1 MERAEVRR
9 GCDSDRFIRLKP
21 LNRPSPFPFFQSIH
35 PIPRKTNPV
44 SDAVYE
50 NPLITRYASK
60 EMARLLS
67 TQHRI
72 KLWRELWIVLAE
84 TQKELGLSITDQQ
97 IAQLK
102 EYQDRLNLEIAAD
115 YERKLRHDVMAQV
128 HAYGDQ
134 CPEARAILHLGATS
148 CYVTDNSD
156 LMIFRDAL
164 SMVRSRIVACLESMS
179 RFAEQYAQLPCLAYT
194 HMQPAQPTTVGK
206 RMTLWMYDLVLDL
219 SEIDHRLASLRARS
233 AKGTTGTQASFLQLF
248 DGDHQK
254 VRELERR
261 IAEKIGFAGPYA
273 VTGQTYTRKIDAYL
287 TDTLSS
293 VAVSVHKIATDL
305 RLLAHKKEIEE
316 PFETNQIGS
325 SAMAYKRNPMRSERM
340 CSLARFVM
348 SLQSSPVMTA
358 ATQWMER
365 TLDDSANRR
374 LVMPQ
379 AFLAIDACLILLEN
393 VSQGLVV
400 YPKTI
405 ERNLREELPFMAT
418 ESLLMAGVAAGGD
431 RQHLHEVIR
440 VHSQAAA
447 LRVKQ
452 EGLPNDLLERL
463 AADPAFAGISVAG
476 VMAPEQYT
484 GRAGQQV
491 QEFLAEVIA
500 PILQQSDA
508 SKKLSAEVHV

>member
-1 MERAEVRR
+1 MAIK
-9 GCDSDRFIRLKP
+9 GKTNRL
-21 LNRPSPFPFFQSIH
+21 FQTDATAYE
-35 PIPRKTNPV
+35 KENPV
-44 SDAVYE
+44 SDAFYE

-67 TQHRI
+67 TEHRI

-84 TQKELGLSITDQQ
+84 TQKELGLPISDAQ
-97 IAQLK
+97 IDQLK
-102 EYQDRLNLEIAAD
+102 AFRSTLNLEVANA

-134 CPEARAILHLGATS
+134 CPDAMPIIHLGATS

-156 LMIFRDAL
+156 LMIFRDAMK
-164 SMVRSRIVACLESMS
+164 MVRQRLLACLQAMAG
-179 RFAEQYAQLPCLAYT
+179 FAKQHAGLPCLAYT
-194 HMQPAQPTTVGK
+194 HLQPAQPTTVGK

-219 SEIDHRLASLRARS
+219 AEIDHRLSSLLARS

-248 DGDHQK
+248 DGDHEK

-261 IAEKIGFAGPYA
+261 IAQKIGFPGAYA

-287 TDTLSS
+287 TDTLSG
-293 VAVSVHKIATDL
+293 VATSIHKIATDL
-305 RLLAHKKEIEE
+305 RILAHRKEIEE

-340 CSLARFVM
+340 CSLARFAM

-452 EGLPNDLLERL
+452 EGMPNDLLDRL
-463 AADPAFAGISVAG
+463 AGDTAFANISVTD

-484 GRAGQQV
+484 GRAERQV
-491 QEFLAEVIA
+491 HEFLTEVIE
-500 PILQQSDA
+500 PILARTDA
-508 SKKLSAEVHV
+508 AGRLSAEVHV

>member
-1 MERAEVRR
+1 MAIK
-9 GCDSDRFIRLKP
+9 GKTNRL
-21 LNRPSPFPFFQSIH
+21 FQTDATAYE
-35 PIPRKTNPV
+35 KENPV
-44 SDAVYE
+44 SDAFYE

-67 TQHRI
+67 TEHRI

-84 TQKELGLSITDQQ
+84 TQKELGLPISDAQ
-97 IAQLK
+97 IDQLK
-102 EYQDRLNLEIAAD
+102 AFRSTLNLEVANG

-134 CPEARAILHLGATS
+134 CPDAMPIIHLGATS

-156 LMIFRDAL
+156 LMIFRDAMK
-164 SMVRSRIVACLESMS
+164 MVRQRLLSCLQAMAG
-179 RFAEQYAQLPCLAYT
+179 FAKQHAGLPCLAYT
-194 HMQPAQPTTVGK
+194 HLQPAQPTTVGK

-219 SEIDHRLASLRARS
+219 AEIDHRLSSLLARS

-248 DGDHQK
+248 DGDHEK

-261 IAEKIGFAGPYA
+261 IAQKIGFPGAYA

-287 TDTLSS
+287 TDTLSG
-293 VAVSVHKIATDL
+293 VATSIHKIATDL
-305 RLLAHKKEIEE
+305 RILAHRKEIEE

-340 CSLARFVM
+340 CSLARFAM

-452 EGLPNDLLERL
+452 EGMPNDLLDRL
-463 AADPAFAGISVAG
+463 AGDPAFANISVTD

-484 GRAGQQV
+484 GRAERQV
-491 QEFLAEVIA
+491 HEFLTEVIE
-500 PILQQSDA
+500 PILARTDA
-508 SKKLSAEVHV
+508 SGRLSAEVHV

>member
-1 MERAEVRR
+1 
-9 GCDSDRFIRLKP
+9 
-21 LNRPSPFPFFQSIH
+21 
-35 PIPRKTNPV
+35 
-44 SDAVYE
+44 
-50 NPLITRYASK
+50 
-60 EMARLLS
+60 
-67 TQHRI
+67 
-72 KLWRELWIVLAE
+72 
-84 TQKELGLSITDQQ
+84 
-97 IAQLK
+97 
-102 EYQDRLNLEIAAD
+102 
-115 YERKLRHDVMAQV
+115 
-128 HAYGDQ
+128 
-134 CPEARAILHLGATS
+134 
-148 CYVTDNSD
+148 
-156 LMIFRDAL
+156 MIFRDAMK
-164 SMVRSRIVACLESMS
+164 MVRQRLLACLQAMAG
-179 RFAEQYAQLPCLAYT
+179 FAKQHAGLPCLAYT
-194 HMQPAQPTTVGK
+194 HLQPAQPTTVGK

-219 SEIDHRLASLRARS
+219 AEIDHRLSSLLARS

-248 DGDHQK
+248 DGDHEK

-261 IAEKIGFAGPYA
+261 IAQKIGFPGAYA
-273 VTGQTYTRKIDAYL
+273 VTGQTYSRKIDAYL
-287 TDTLSS
+287 TDTLSG
-293 VAVSVHKIATDL
+293 VATSIHKIATDL
-305 RLLAHKKEIEE
+305 RILAHRKEIEE

-340 CSLARFVM
+340 CSLARFAM

-452 EGLPNDLLERL
+452 EGMPNDLLDRL
-463 AADPAFAGISVAG
+463 AGDPAFANISVTD

-484 GRAGQQV
+484 GRAERQV
-491 QEFLAEVIA
+491 HEFLTEVIE
-500 PILQQSDA
+500 PILAQTDA
-508 SKKLSAEVHV
+508 AGRLSAEVHV

>member
-1 MERAEVRR
+1 M
-9 GCDSDRFIRLKP
+9 
-21 LNRPSPFPFFQSIH
+21 FQTDATAYE
-35 PIPRKTNPV
+35 KENPV
-44 SDAVYE
+44 SDAFYE

-67 TQHRI
+67 TEHRI

-84 TQKELGLSITDQQ
+84 TQKELGLPISDAQ
-97 IAQLK
+97 IDQLK
-102 EYQDRLNLEIAAD
+102 AFRSTLNLEVANA

-134 CPEARAILHLGATS
+134 CPDAMPIIHLGATS

-156 LMIFRDAL
+156 LMIFRDAMK
-164 SMVRSRIVACLESMS
+164 MVRQRLLSCLQAMAG
-179 RFAEQYAQLPCLAYT
+179 FAKQHAGLPCLAYT
-194 HMQPAQPTTVGK
+194 HLQPAQPTTVGK

-219 SEIDHRLASLRARS
+219 AEIDHRLSSLLARS

-248 DGDHQK
+248 DGDHEK

-261 IAEKIGFAGPYA
+261 IAQKIGFPGAYA
-273 VTGQTYTRKIDAYL
+273 VTGQTYSRKIDAYL
-287 TDTLSS
+287 TDTLSG
-293 VAVSVHKIATDL
+293 VATSIHKIATDL
-305 RLLAHKKEIEE
+305 RILAHRKEIEE

-340 CSLARFVM
+340 CSLARFAM

-452 EGLPNDLLERL
+452 EGMPNDLLDRL
-463 AADPAFAGISVAG
+463 AGDPAFANISVTD

-484 GRAGQQV
+484 GRAERQV
-491 QEFLAEVIA
+491 HEFLTEVIE
-500 PILQQSDA
+500 PILARTDA
-508 SKKLSAEVHV
+508 AGRLSAEVHV

>member
-1 MERAEVRR
+1 MVYS
-9 GCDSDRFIRLKP
+9 CIDFSIRDLAIKGKT
-21 LNRPSPFPFFQSIH
+21 NRLFQTDATADATAYE
-35 PIPRKTNPV
+35 KENPV
-44 SDAVYE
+44 SDAFYE

-67 TQHRI
+67 TEHRI

-84 TQKELGLSITDQQ
+84 TQKELGLPISDAQ
-97 IAQLK
+97 IDQLK
-102 EYQDRLNLEIAAD
+102 AFRSTLNLEVANA

-134 CPEARAILHLGATS
+134 CPDAMPIIHLGATS

-156 LMIFRDAL
+156 LMIFRDAMK
-164 SMVRSRIVACLESMS
+164 MVRQRLLGCLQAMAS
-179 RFAEQYAQLPCLAYT
+179 FAKQHAGLPCLAYT
-194 HMQPAQPTTVGK
+194 HLQPAQPTTVGK

-219 SEIDHRLASLRARS
+219 AEIDHRLSSLLARS

-248 DGDHQK
+248 DGDHEK

-261 IAEKIGFAGPYA
+261 IAQKIGFPGAYA
-273 VTGQTYTRKIDAYL
+273 VTGQTYSRKIDAYL
-287 TDTLSS
+287 TDTLSG
-293 VAVSVHKIATDL
+293 VATSIHKIATDL
-305 RLLAHKKEIEE
+305 RILAHRKEIEE

-340 CSLARFVM
+340 CSLARFAM

-452 EGLPNDLLERL
+452 EGMSNDLLDRL
-463 AADPAFAGISVAG
+463 AGDPTFANISVTD

-484 GRAGQQV
+484 GRAERQV
-491 QEFLAEVIA
+491 HEFLTEVIE
-500 PILQQSDA
+500 PILARTDA
-508 SKKLSAEVHV
+508 SGRLSADVHV

>member
-1 MERAEVRR
+1 MAIK
-9 GCDSDRFIRLKP
+9 GKTNRL
-21 LNRPSPFPFFQSIH
+21 FQTDATAYE
-35 PIPRKTNPV
+35 KENPV
-44 SDAVYE
+44 SDAFYE

-67 TQHRI
+67 TEHRI

-84 TQKELGLSITDQQ
+84 TQKELGLPISDAQ
-97 IAQLK
+97 IDQLK
-102 EYQDRLNLEIAAD
+102 AFRSTLNLEVANA

-134 CPEARAILHLGATS
+134 CPDAMPIIHLGATS

-156 LMIFRDAL
+156 LMIFRDAMK
-164 SMVRSRIVACLESMS
+164 MVRQRLLACLQAMAG
-179 RFAEQYAQLPCLAYT
+179 FAKQHAGLPCLAYT
-194 HMQPAQPTTVGK
+194 HLQPAQPTTVGK

-219 SEIDHRLASLRARS
+219 AEIDHRLSSLLARS

-248 DGDHQK
+248 DGDHEK

-261 IAEKIGFAGPYA
+261 IAQKIGFPGAYA

-287 TDTLSS
+287 TDTLSG
-293 VAVSVHKIATDL
+293 VATSIHKIATDL
-305 RLLAHKKEIEE
+305 RILAHRKEIEE

-340 CSLARFVM
+340 CSLARFAM

-452 EGLPNDLLERL
+452 EGMPNDLLDRL
-463 AADPAFAGISVAG
+463 AGDPAFANISVTD

-484 GRAGQQV
+484 GRAERQV
-491 QEFLAEVIA
+491 HEFLAEVIE
-500 PILQQSDA
+500 PILVRTDA
-508 SKKLSAEVHV
+508 SGRLSAEVHV

>member
-1 MERAEVRR
+1 MVYS
-9 GCDSDRFIRLKP
+9 CIDFSIRDLAIKGKT
-21 LNRPSPFPFFQSIH
+21 NRLFQTDATAYE
-35 PIPRKTNPV
+35 KENPV
-44 SDAVYE
+44 SDAFYE

-67 TQHRI
+67 TEHRI

-84 TQKELGLSITDQQ
+84 TQKELGLPISDAQ
-97 IAQLK
+97 IDQLK
-102 EYQDRLNLEIAAD
+102 AFRSTLNLDVANA

-134 CPEARAILHLGATS
+134 CPDAMPIIHLGATS

-156 LMIFRDAL
+156 LMIFRDAMK
-164 SMVRSRIVACLESMS
+164 MVRQRLLACLQAMAG
-179 RFAEQYAQLPCLAYT
+179 FAKQHAGLPCLAYT
-194 HMQPAQPTTVGK
+194 HLQPAQPTTVGK

-219 SEIDHRLASLRARS
+219 AEIDHRLSSLLARS

-248 DGDHQK
+248 DGDHEK

-261 IAEKIGFAGPYA
+261 IAQKIGFPGAYA
-273 VTGQTYTRKIDAYL
+273 VTGQTYSRKIDAYL
-287 TDTLSS
+287 TDTLSG
-293 VAVSVHKIATDL
+293 VATSIHKIATDL
-305 RLLAHKKEIEE
+305 RILAHRKEIEE

-340 CSLARFVM
+340 CSLARFAM

-452 EGLPNDLLERL
+452 EGMPNDLLDRL
-463 AADPAFAGISVAG
+463 AGDPAFANISVTD

-484 GRAGQQV
+484 GRAERQV
-491 QEFLAEVIA
+491 HEFLTEVIE
-500 PILQQSDA
+500 PILARTDA
-508 SKKLSAEVHV
+508 AGRLSAEVHV

>member
-1 MERAEVRR
+1 
-9 GCDSDRFIRLKP
+9 L
-21 LNRPSPFPFFQSIH
+21 FQTDATAYE
-35 PIPRKTNPV
+35 KENPV
-44 SDAVYE
+44 SDAFYE

-67 TQHRI
+67 TEHRI

-84 TQKELGLSITDQQ
+84 TQKELGLPISDAQ
-97 IAQLK
+97 IDQLK
-102 EYQDRLNLEIAAD
+102 AFRSTLNLEVANA

-134 CPEARAILHLGATS
+134 CPDAMPIIHLGATS

-156 LMIFRDAL
+156 LMIFRDAMK
-164 SMVRSRIVACLESMS
+164 MVRQRLLACLQAMAG
-179 RFAEQYAQLPCLAYT
+179 FAKQHAGLACLAYT
-194 HMQPAQPTTVGK
+194 HLQPAQPTTVGK

-219 SEIDHRLASLRARS
+219 AEIDHRLSSLLARS

-248 DGDHQK
+248 DGDHEK

-261 IAEKIGFAGPYA
+261 IAQKIGFPGAYA
-273 VTGQTYTRKIDAYL
+273 VTGQTYSRKIDAYL
-287 TDTLSS
+287 TDTLSG
-293 VAVSVHKIATDL
+293 VATSIHKIATDL
-305 RLLAHKKEIEE
+305 RILAHRKEIEE

-340 CSLARFVM
+340 CSLARFAM

-452 EGLPNDLLERL
+452 EGMPNDLLDRL
-463 AADPAFAGISVAG
+463 AGDTAFANISVTD

-484 GRAGQQV
+484 GRAERQV
-491 QEFLAEVIA
+491 HEFLTEVIE
-500 PILQQSDA
+500 PILARTDA
-508 SKKLSAEVHV
+508 AGRLSAEVHV

>member
-1 MERAEVRR
+1 MVYS
-9 GCDSDRFIRLKP
+9 CIDFSIRDLAIKGKT
-21 LNRPSPFPFFQSIH
+21 NRLFQTDATAYE
-35 PIPRKTNPV
+35 KENPV
-44 SDAVYE
+44 SDAFYE

-67 TQHRI
+67 TEHRI

-84 TQKELGLSITDQQ
+84 TQKELGLPISDAQ
-97 IAQLK
+97 IDQLK
-102 EYQDRLNLEIAAD
+102 AFRSTLNLEVANA

-134 CPEARAILHLGATS
+134 CPDAMPIIHLGATS

-156 LMIFRDAL
+156 LMIFRDAMK
-164 SMVRSRIVACLESMS
+164 MVRQRLLACLQAMAG
-179 RFAEQYAQLPCLAYT
+179 FAKQHAGLPCLAYT
-194 HMQPAQPTTVGK
+194 HLQPAQPTTVGK

-219 SEIDHRLASLRARS
+219 AEIDHRLSSLLARS

-248 DGDHQK
+248 DGDHEK

-261 IAEKIGFAGPYA
+261 IAQKIGFPGAYA
-273 VTGQTYTRKIDAYL
+273 VTGQTYSRKIDAYL
-287 TDTLSS
+287 TDTLSG
-293 VAVSVHKIATDL
+293 VATSIHKIATDL
-305 RLLAHKKEIEE
+305 RILAHRKEIEE

-340 CSLARFVM
+340 CSLARFAM

-452 EGLPNDLLERL
+452 EGMPNDLLDRL
-463 AADPAFAGISVAG
+463 AGDPAFANISVTD

-484 GRAGQQV
+484 GRAERQV
-491 QEFLAEVIA
+491 HEFLAEVIE
-500 PILQQSDA
+500 PILVRTDA
-508 SKKLSAEVHV
+508 SGRLSAEVHV

>member
-1 MERAEVRR
+1 LAIK
-9 GCDSDRFIRLKP
+9 GKTNRL
-21 LNRPSPFPFFQSIH
+21 FQTDATAYE
-35 PIPRKTNPV
+35 KENPV
-44 SDAVYE
+44 SDAFYE

-67 TQHRI
+67 TEHRI

-84 TQKELGLSITDQQ
+84 TQKELGLPISDAQ
-97 IAQLK
+97 IDQLK
-102 EYQDRLNLEIAAD
+102 AFRSTLNLEVANA

-134 CPEARAILHLGATS
+134 CPDAMPIIHLGATS

-156 LMIFRDAL
+156 LMIFRDAMK
-164 SMVRSRIVACLESMS
+164 MVRQRLLACLQAMAG
-179 RFAEQYAQLPCLAYT
+179 FAKQHAGLPCLAYT
-194 HMQPAQPTTVGK
+194 HLQPAQPTTVGK

-219 SEIDHRLASLRARS
+219 AEIDHRLSSLLARS

-248 DGDHQK
+248 DGDHEK

-261 IAEKIGFAGPYA
+261 IAQKIGFPGAYA
-273 VTGQTYTRKIDAYL
+273 VTGQTYSRKIDAYL
-287 TDTLSS
+287 TDTLSG
-293 VAVSVHKIATDL
+293 VATSIHKIATDL
-305 RLLAHKKEIEE
+305 RILAHRKEIEE

-340 CSLARFVM
+340 CSLARFAM

-452 EGLPNDLLERL
+452 EGMPNDLLDRL
-463 AADPAFAGISVAG
+463 AGDSAFANISVRD

-484 GRAGQQV
+484 GRAERQV
-491 QEFLAEVIA
+491 HEFLTEVIE
-500 PILQQSDA
+500 PILAQTDA
-508 SKKLSAEVHV
+508 AGRLSAEVHV

>member
-1 MERAEVRR
+1 MVYS
-9 GCDSDRFIRLKP
+9 CIDFSIRDLAIKGKT
-21 LNRPSPFPFFQSIH
+21 NRLFQTDATAYE
-35 PIPRKTNPV
+35 KENPV
-44 SDAVYE
+44 SDAFYE

-67 TQHRI
+67 TEHRI

-84 TQKELGLSITDQQ
+84 TQKELGLPISDAQ
-97 IAQLK
+97 IDQLK
-102 EYQDRLNLEIAAD
+102 AFRSTLNLEVANA

-134 CPEARAILHLGATS
+134 CPDAMPIIHLGATS

-156 LMIFRDAL
+156 LMIFRDAMK
-164 SMVRSRIVACLESMS
+164 MVRQRLLACLQAMAG
-179 RFAEQYAQLPCLAYT
+179 FAKQHAGLPCLAYT
-194 HMQPAQPTTVGK
+194 HLQPAQPTTVGK

-219 SEIDHRLASLRARS
+219 AEIDHRLSSLLARS

-248 DGDHQK
+248 DGDHEK

-261 IAEKIGFAGPYA
+261 IAQKIGFPGAYA
-273 VTGQTYTRKIDAYL
+273 VTGQTYSRKIDAYL
-287 TDTLSS
+287 TDTLSG
-293 VAVSVHKIATDL
+293 VATSIHKIATDL
-305 RLLAHKKEIEE
+305 RILAHRKEIEE

-340 CSLARFVM
+340 CSLARFAM

-452 EGLPNDLLERL
+452 EGMPNDLLDRL
-463 AADPAFAGISVAG
+463 AGDPAFANISVTD

-484 GRAGQQV
+484 GRAERQV
-491 QEFLAEVIA
+491 HEFLTEVIE
-500 PILQQSDA
+500 PILARTDA
-508 SKKLSAEVHV
+508 SGRLSAEVHV

>member
-1 MERAEVRR
+1 MVYS
-9 GCDSDRFIRLKP
+9 CIDFSIRDLAIKGKT
-21 LNRPSPFPFFQSIH
+21 NRLFQTDATADE
-35 PIPRKTNPV
+35 KENPV
-44 SDAVYE
+44 SDAFYE

-67 TQHRI
+67 TEHRI

-84 TQKELGLSITDQQ
+84 TQKELGLPISDAQ
-97 IAQLK
+97 IDQLK
-102 EYQDRLNLEIAAD
+102 AFRSTLNLEVANA

-134 CPEARAILHLGATS
+134 CPDAMPIIHLGATS

-156 LMIFRDAL
+156 LMIFRDAMK
-164 SMVRSRIVACLESMS
+164 MVRQRLLGCLQAMAS
-179 RFAEQYAQLPCLAYT
+179 FAKQHAGLPCLAYT
-194 HMQPAQPTTVGK
+194 HLQPAQPTTVGK

-219 SEIDHRLASLRARS
+219 AEIDHRLSSLLARS

-248 DGDHQK
+248 DGDHEK

-261 IAEKIGFAGPYA
+261 IAQKIGFPGAYA
-273 VTGQTYTRKIDAYL
+273 VTGQTYSRKIDAYL
-287 TDTLSS
+287 TDTLSG
-293 VAVSVHKIATDL
+293 VATSIHKIATDL
-305 RLLAHKKEIEE
+305 RILAHRKEIEE

-340 CSLARFVM
+340 CSLARFAM

-452 EGLPNDLLERL
+452 EGMPNDLLDRL
-463 AADPAFAGISVAG
+463 AGDPAFANISVTD

-484 GRAGQQV
+484 GRAERQV
-491 QEFLAEVIA
+491 HEFLTEVIE
-500 PILQQSDA
+500 PILARTDA
-508 SKKLSAEVHV
+508 AGRLSAEVHV

>member
-1 MERAEVRR
+1 LAIK
-9 GCDSDRFIRLKP
+9 GKTNRL
-21 LNRPSPFPFFQSIH
+21 FQTDATAYE
-35 PIPRKTNPV
+35 KENPV
-44 SDAVYE
+44 SDAFYE

-67 TQHRI
+67 TEHRI

-84 TQKELGLSITDQQ
+84 TQKELGLPISDAQ
-97 IAQLK
+97 IDQLK
-102 EYQDRLNLEIAAD
+102 AFRSTLNLEVANG

-134 CPEARAILHLGATS
+134 CPDAMPIIHLGATS

-156 LMIFRDAL
+156 LMIFRDAMK
-164 SMVRSRIVACLESMS
+164 MVRQRLLACLQAMAG
-179 RFAEQYAQLPCLAYT
+179 FAKQHAGLPCLAYT
-194 HMQPAQPTTVGK
+194 HLQPAQPTTVGK

-219 SEIDHRLASLRARS
+219 AEIDHRLSSLLARS

-248 DGDHQK
+248 DGDHEK

-261 IAEKIGFAGPYA
+261 IAQKIGFPGAYA

-287 TDTLSS
+287 TDTLSG
-293 VAVSVHKIATDL
+293 VATSIHKIATDL
-305 RLLAHKKEIEE
+305 RILAHRKEIEE

-340 CSLARFVM
+340 CSLARFAM

-418 ESLLMAGVAAGGD
+418 ESLLMAGDAAGGH

-452 EGLPNDLLERL
+452 EGMPNDLLDRL
-463 AADPAFAGISVAG
+463 AGDPAFANISVTD
-476 VMAPEQYT
+476 VMAPDQYT
-484 GRAGQQV
+484 GRAERQV
-491 QEFLAEVIA
+491 HEFLTEVIE
-500 PILQQSDA
+500 PILARTDA
-508 SKKLSAEVHV
+508 AGRLSAEVHV

>member
-1 MERAEVRR
+1 M
-9 GCDSDRFIRLKP
+9 
-21 LNRPSPFPFFQSIH
+21 FQTDATAYE
-35 PIPRKTNPV
+35 KENPV
-44 SDAVYE
+44 SDAFYE

-67 TQHRI
+67 TEHRI

-84 TQKELGLSITDQQ
+84 TQKELGLPISDAQ
-97 IAQLK
+97 IDQLK
-102 EYQDRLNLEIAAD
+102 AFRSTLNLEVANG

-134 CPEARAILHLGATS
+134 CPDAMPIIHLGATS

-156 LMIFRDAL
+156 LMIFRDAMK
-164 SMVRSRIVACLESMS
+164 MVRQRLLSCLQAMAG
-179 RFAEQYAQLPCLAYT
+179 FAKQHAGLPCLAYT
-194 HMQPAQPTTVGK
+194 HLQPAQPTTVGK

-219 SEIDHRLASLRARS
+219 AEIDHRLSSLLARS

-248 DGDHQK
+248 DGDHEK

-261 IAEKIGFAGPYA
+261 IAQKIGFPGAYA

-287 TDTLSS
+287 TDTLSG
-293 VAVSVHKIATDL
+293 VATSIHKIATDL
-305 RLLAHKKEIEE
+305 RILAHRKEIEE

-340 CSLARFVM
+340 CSLARFAM

-452 EGLPNDLLERL
+452 EGMPNDLLDRL
-463 AADPAFAGISVAG
+463 AGDPAFANISVTD

-484 GRAGQQV
+484 GRAERQV
-491 QEFLAEVIA
+491 HEFLTEVIE
-500 PILQQSDA
+500 PILARTDA
-508 SKKLSAEVHV
+508 SGRLSAEVHV

>member
-1 MERAEVRR
+1 MVYS
-9 GCDSDRFIRLKP
+9 CIDFSIRDLAIKGKT
-21 LNRPSPFPFFQSIH
+21 NRLFQSD
-35 PIPRKTNPV
+35 PTADSTAYEKENPV
-44 SDAVYE
+44 SDAFYE

-67 TQHRI
+67 TEHRI

-84 TQKELGLSITDQQ
+84 TQKELGLPISDAQ
-97 IAQLK
+97 IDQLK
-102 EYQDRLNLEIAAD
+102 AFRSTLNLEVANA

-134 CPEARAILHLGATS
+134 CPDAMPIIHLGATS

-156 LMIFRDAL
+156 LMIFRDAMK
-164 SMVRSRIVACLESMS
+164 MVRQRLLSCLQAMAG
-179 RFAEQYAQLPCLAYT
+179 FAKQHAGLPCLAYT
-194 HMQPAQPTTVGK
+194 HLQPAQPTTVGK

-219 SEIDHRLASLRARS
+219 AEIDHRLSSLLARS

-248 DGDHQK
+248 DGDHEK

-261 IAEKIGFAGPYA
+261 IAQKIGFPGAYA

-287 TDTLSS
+287 TDTLSG
-293 VAVSVHKIATDL
+293 VATSIHKIATDL
-305 RLLAHKKEIEE
+305 RILAHRKEIEE

-340 CSLARFVM
+340 CSLARFAM

-452 EGLPNDLLERL
+452 EGMPNDLLDRL
-463 AADPAFAGISVAG
+463 AGDPAFANISVTD

-484 GRAGQQV
+484 GRAERQV
-491 QEFLAEVIA
+491 HEFLTEVIE
-500 PILQQSDA
+500 PILARTDA
-508 SKKLSAEVHV
+508 SGRLSAEVHV

>member
-1 MERAEVRR
+1 MVYS
-9 GCDSDRFIRLKP
+9 CIDFSIRDLAIKGKT
-21 LNRPSPFPFFQSIH
+21 NRLFQTDATAYE
-35 PIPRKTNPV
+35 KENPV
-44 SDAVYE
+44 SDAFYE

-67 TQHRI
+67 TEHRI

-84 TQKELGLSITDQQ
+84 TQKELGLPISDAQ
-97 IAQLK
+97 IDQLK
-102 EYQDRLNLEIAAD
+102 AFRSTLNLEVANA

-134 CPEARAILHLGATS
+134 CPDAMPIIHLGATS

-156 LMIFRDAL
+156 LMIFRDAMK
-164 SMVRSRIVACLESMS
+164 MVRQRLLACLQAMAG
-179 RFAEQYAQLPCLAYT
+179 FAKQHAGLPCLAYT
-194 HMQPAQPTTVGK
+194 HLQPAQPTTVGK

-219 SEIDHRLASLRARS
+219 AEIDHRLSSLLARS

-248 DGDHQK
+248 DGDHEK

-261 IAEKIGFAGPYA
+261 IAQKIGFPGAYA
-273 VTGQTYTRKIDAYL
+273 VTGQTYSRKIDAYL
-287 TDTLSS
+287 TDTLSG
-293 VAVSVHKIATDL
+293 VATSIHKIATDL
-305 RLLAHKKEIEE
+305 RILAHRKEIEE

-340 CSLARFVM
+340 CSLARFAM

-452 EGLPNDLLERL
+452 EGMPNDLLDRL
-463 AADPAFAGISVAG
+463 AGDTAFANISVTD

-484 GRAGQQV
+484 GRAEQQV
-491 QEFLAEVIA
+491 HEFLTEVIE
-500 PILQQSDA
+500 PILARTDA
-508 SKKLSAEVHV
+508 SGRLSAEVHV